1 MQVVI
6 DIPEETYYATLEREQ
21 LAICN
26 DNDIYKWIKNGTPL
40 PKGHGRLIDADVL
53 LKYSV
58 LLKYRY
64 KAISLIHVIKEL
76 TVLEADKE
84 QESEFKK
91 KARYAMNESGY
102 LDQGIT
108 QC

>member
-1 MQVVI
+1 MQIVI
-6 DIPEETYYATLEREQ
+6 DIPEEDYILATKEDFS
-21 LAICN
+21 AIYN
-26 DNDIYKWIKNGTPL
+26 GNHIAKAIKNGTPL
-40 PKGHGRLIDADVL
+40 PKGHGRLIDAD
-53 LKYSV
+53 V